1 MDSRLIYPRE
11 GDKETVYL
19 KNVIT
24 RENIKVGEYTM
35 YNDFYKDPVILRK
48 TKSVL

>member
-24 RENIKVGEYTM
+24 RENIKTL
-35 YNDFYKDPVILRK
+35 YNFIFYR
-48 TKSVL
+48 